1 MDWGMNSEREQIG
14 RYKRNVTYYLY
25 LMKYGNG
32 NMFEL
37 ESFRKRAGDFVLR
50 FAEIPPATKI
60 EIFTVDDFLT
70 IEKIFWQIIE
80 KTYKAGKR
88 LSTETFDPNRQIENS
103 ANMRAW
109 YIASKIEE
117 MTYWRFAWG
126 TPLETLKESVT
137 KSIKDDI
144 TAINEIPGI
153 QKISTD
159 FLNRFTAKLF
169 QCNNFDELEQMLEY
183 VSASVW
189 DLVEPV
195 TESLYCELEKT
206 TNAEQQEIER
216 KWPSDNPHEQRFP
229 MAFWQYAREL
239 ENVAQIVNSKA
250 KVKNKKEKQKEISL
264 NDVSDFYDR

>member
-1 MDWGMNSEREQIG
+1 MDWGMGSEQEQIG

-37 ESFRKRAGDFVLR
+37 EAFRQRAGDFVLR

-70 IEKIFWQIIE
+70 IEK
-80 KTYKAGKR
+80 
-88 LSTETFDPNRQIENS
+88 S

-109 YIASKIEE
+109 YIASKLEE
-117 MTYWRFAWG
+117 MAYWRFAWN

-153 QKISTD
+153 QKISAD
-159 FLNRFTAKLF
+159 FLNRFTVKLF

-195 TESLYCELEKT
+195 AESLYCELEKA

-216 KWPSDNPHEQRFP
+216 KWPSNNSHEQRFP
-229 MAFWQYAREL
+229 SAFWQFAKEL

-264 NDVSDFYDR
+264 NDVADFYDR

>member
-32 NMFEL
+32 NKFEF
-37 ESFRKRAGDFVLR
+37 EAFRKRAGEFALR
-50 FAEIPPATKI
+50 FPEIPPTI
-60 EIFTVDDFLT
+60 EIFTADDFLA
-70 IEKIFWQIIE
+70 IEKIFWQAIE
-80 KTYKAGKR
+80 AAYKAGKR
-88 LSTETFDPNRQIENS
+88 LSAESLDPDREIES
-103 ANMRAW
+103 RVGMRAW
-109 YIASKIEE
+109 YVANKVED
-117 MTYWRFAWG
+117 MTYWRFAWN
-126 TPLETLKESVT
+126 TSLETLKESVT

-153 QKISTD
+153 QKISAD

-189 DLVEPV
+189 DLLEPV
-195 TESLYCELEKT
+195 AESLYCELEKA
-206 TNAEQQEIER
+206 TNVEQQEIER

-229 MAFWQYAREL
+229 MAFWQFAREL

-264 NDVSDFYDR
+264 NDVADFYDR